1 MPNRVAAHVT
11 SYLSKAD
18 IEDQGLDVDS
28 YAVYHPLRHLK
39 DVLQYKHKGAK
50 YIWVQLKFEE

>member
-28 YAVYHPLRHLK
+28 YAVYHPSVILIKKINCNANIKEAR
-39 DVLQYKHKGAK
+39 
-50 YIWVQLKFEE
+50 

>member
-11 SYLSKAD
+11 SHLSKAD
-18 IEDQGLDVDS
+18 LEDQGLDVDS

-50 YIWVQLKFEE
+50 YI